1 MEWKKVT
8 GAGGAVVIGLLLVC
22 MAATPVSAEIGP
34 MAVTV
39 DGGSLLIDETG
50 GIDCTASAG
59 TWVGSYTPGVSYQI
73 EVQCEYKDINE
84 VIGQTANFRLEGPGG
99 TVDTNSITDIPLLN
113 NNWKG
118 KLSVTFT
125 PDSPGTYHWDISCNE
140 GGKSASTRGDLILQ

>member
-1 MEWKKVT
+1 MKVRKAT
-8 GAGGAVVIGLLLVC
+8 GLGVAAVVSLLLVC
-22 MAATPVSAEIGP
+22 MAVTPVSAEIRP
-34 MAVTV
+34 MSVGT

-59 TWVGSYTPGVSYQI
+59 TWTESYKPGTSYRI
-73 EVQCEYKDINE
+73 EVQCEYKDVNE
-84 VIGQTANFRLEGPGG
+84 VIGQTANFRLEGPDG
-99 TVDTNSITDIPLLN
+99 TVDTNSIIDYPLLN